1 MAMAKTTVK
10 PWRKEGTLA
19 EIQST
24 EPLTKAEEEE
34 VSDGIRVAFGW
45 CCGDEPLPSTGEI
58 KQAMHNPA
66 LAKKITNIRFR

>member
-1 MAMAKTTVK
+1 MGFKDEKLWTTLK
-10 PWRKEGTLA
+10 
-19 EIQST
+19 
-24 EPLTKAEEEE
+24 TKAEEEE